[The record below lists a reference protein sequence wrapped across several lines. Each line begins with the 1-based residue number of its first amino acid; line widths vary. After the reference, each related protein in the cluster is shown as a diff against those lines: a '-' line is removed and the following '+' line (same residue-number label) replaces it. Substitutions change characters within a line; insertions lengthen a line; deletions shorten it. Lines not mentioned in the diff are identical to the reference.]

1 MGAAT
6 SFQIT
11 ASASSVSTPP
21 STPAS
26 AAVSASSPTAASA
39 PVPKMKRAVYLTGF
53 GQFAGVNDNPAQRL
67 VERIAGDGAVADSR
81 VLEVSAAGSLEQLA
95 PCASGQSLVFL
106 HFGVVSL
113 ASQFSLE
120 FVGYNL
126 ADFATPDERGRK
138 AKNEVIDPKEG
149 PSLRTSLPLDLLRA
163 QLVPTSK
170 KVHLSTE
177 PGRFIGNW
185 VYFHSLQWIKQQQ
198 QAALGSTSRDFA
210 TVVLHVPPFSSIPMD
225 EQLRFVRRL
234 IELLANMQLKTWKL
248 DSLSISWR
256 QFVAT

>member
-1 MGAAT
+1 M
-6 SFQIT
+6 
-11 ASASSVSTPP
+11 
-21 STPAS
+21 
-26 AAVSASSPTAASA
+26 
-39 PVPKMKRAVYLTGF
+39 
-53 GQFAGVNDNPAQRL
+53 
-67 VERIAGDGAVADSR
+67 
-81 VLEVSAAGSLEQLA
+81 
-95 PCASGQSLVFL
+95 FL

-198 QAALGSTSRDFA
+198 QAALGSTSRDVR
-210 TVVLHVPPFSSIPMD
+210 TSLLGCVDPHISNCLLVDCPPVVVMHSLRRWYCTCRRSRRSRWTSSS
-225 EQLRFVRRL
+225 
-234 IELLANMQLKTWKL
+234 A
-248 DSLSISWR
+248 SSGG
-256 QFVAT
+256 